1 MKRYVVAL
9 SDEERAA
16 LRAFT
21 QKGKASARVIRRAH
35 LLLLADAGKTDEQI
49 HEALQIGIATVERL
63 RKRCVEEGVEA
74 ALHERYRPGG
84 TPKLGPKQEA
94 FLMAL
99 ACSDPPEGRACWT
112 MQLLADEMVALGQV
126 ESLSDE
132 TVRRLLKKG
141 RSSRGKSVPGASP
154 R

>member
-1 MKRYVVAL
+1 MKRYIVAL
-9 SDEERAA
+9 TDEERAS
-16 LRAFT
+16 LRALT
-21 QKGKASARVIRRAH
+21 QKGKASARIIRRAH

-49 HEALQIGIATVERL
+49 HDALQVGIATVERL
-63 RKRCVEEGVEA
+63 RKRCVEEGVEG
-74 ALHERYRPGG
+74 ALRERPRA
-84 TPKLGPKQEA
+84 TVAPKLGESQVA

-112 MQLLADEMVALGQV
+112 MQLLADKMVALGQV

-132 TVRRLLKKG
+132 TVRRTLKKG
-141 RSSRGKSVPGASP
+141 RSNRGKSAPGASL

>member
-1 MKRYVVAL
+1 MKRFVVEL
-9 SDEERAA
+9 TDEERAS
-16 LRAFT
+16 LRALT

-74 ALHERYRPGG
+74 ALLERHRPGG
-84 TPKLGPKQEA
+84 TPKLGPNQEA
-94 FLMAL
+94 FLIAL
-99 ACSDPPEGRACWT
+99 ACSDPPKGRACWT

-126 ESLSDE
+126 ESISDE
-132 TVRRLLKKG
+132 TVRRTLKKG
-141 RSSRGKSVPGASP
+141 RSSRGKSAPGASP